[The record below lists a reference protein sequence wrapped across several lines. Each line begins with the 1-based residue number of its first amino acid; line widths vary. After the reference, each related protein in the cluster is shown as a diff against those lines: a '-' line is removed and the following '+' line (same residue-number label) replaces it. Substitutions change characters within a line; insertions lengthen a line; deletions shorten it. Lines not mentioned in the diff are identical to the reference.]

1 METIVDF
8 EIGNGCVIMDR
19 HTIKSIYLGE
29 NQYGYKEFDNE
40 YTQLGELV
48 NALKYKNRKSAAS
61 EIVNLIKEQLDDYID
76 KVDLIIPVPPSNKI
90 RLFQPVN
97 EIVKAFAEYLEKDYK
112 LDLLYKI
119 NNEQAKDGKNIAN
132 TIKKNYNLDRKVNI
146 LLVDDLYRTGNT
158 LRECCKV
165 LKQDENV
172 NNIYCL
178 VMTRTKNK

>member
-40 YTQLGELV
+40 
-48 NALKYKNRKSAAS
+48 
-61 EIVNLIKEQLDDYID
+61 
-76 KVDLIIPVPPSNKI
+76 
-90 RLFQPVN
+90 
-97 EIVKAFAEYLEKDYK
+97 IVKSFAEYLEKDYK